1 MLIADPGLGKT
12 TLLRHFERRLNSRGR
27 TLFLSPTHDN
37 ASEILRNVLSELGT
51 QAEGGDLPAMRARID
66 EVLTAVGDTHG
77 CVVLIVDYALNAEP
91 SALETI
97 RLLSTLESLKKGLLK
112 IIIAGSVGLADQLNN
127 SECANEIQS
136 ISIAPLRFAEVEGY
150 INHRLRTVGWR
161 GNPLF
166 TANAYGLIGERSSGI
181 PTRINEVCFKALQT
195 RAEWETWRIDA
206 PNDDRDCMV
215 DEHCVDTVMP
225 VRQPLEPTSGHS
237 AKHRIA
243 LIASLFLILVLAT
256 VGLWYHDTTRTRT
269 RNDVVAA
276 TAASA
281 LRPSDFAVTQGL
293 SARRSA
299 NDLPAVVIEPPNP
312 AENEVAAR
320 SRSEAAS
327 PDRNLVS
334 APLPMNVTPDRT
346 AASSPTSGKREGAH
360 KVKPAPGSGGDAA
373 RAGAETAT
381 FEIKLG
387 DAYMRVG
394 DYDKAIQSFL
404 SALAFAPGNKEA
416 EQKVERARRAKT
428 VENNTLQ

>member
-1 MLIADPGLGKT
+1 MRVIFALRLGGGALETQLLFKCYGLRGDPFSPTAEAPGYPYLSSSFREALAALYYCFEYGTRIVMLIADPGLGKT

-66 EVLTAVGDTHG
+66 EVLTAV
-77 CVVLIVDYALNAEP
+77 A
-91 SALETI
+91 
-97 RLLSTLESLKKGLLK
+97 
-112 IIIAGSVGLADQLNN
+112 
-127 SECANEIQS
+127 
-136 ISIAPLRFAEVEGY
+136 SIAPLRFAEVEGY